1 MMLLRRGFLRWAAI
15 AIGNL
20 SVLGRMGRLYAMAR
34 AGGNRG
40 ELAPGCV
47 FFNVEQARTV
57 EAVCDQI
64 VPPDDCAGARE
75 AGVLYFIDRALALWA
90 RQNRWD
96 YVAGLEA
103 IDESSRAMFKG
114 NFADLPR
121 EQQIRVVEKIEQG
134 IAPGRVWENFNI
146 GPPVDAGYWAYLTDE
161 AGNAQQK
168 FFTLLIRH
176 TMQGYYGHPKYGGN
190 KQGASWK
197 MLDYVGLRHL

>member
-1 MMLLRRGFLRWAAI
+1 MMLLRRSFLRWVAI

-20 SVLGRMGRLYAMAR
+20 SVPGRLGRLYAIVR
-34 AGGNRG
+34 AGENRG

-47 FFNVEQARTV
+47 FFNVDQARTL

-75 AGVLYFIDRALALWA
+75 AGVLYFTDKALALWA

-114 NFADLPR
+114 NFADLRR

-134 IAPGRVWENFNI
+134 TAPG
-146 GPPVDAGYWAYLTDE
+146 
-161 AGNAQQK
+161 
-168 FFTLLIRH
+168 
-176 TMQGYYGHPKYGGN
+176 
-190 KQGASWK
+190 
-197 MLDYVGLRHL
+197 